1 MRKIL
6 DREIFKRM
14 VADALA
20 AIREHEADLS
30 ALDAATGDGDHGT
43 AMVAAL
49 AAATQAADVEAPF
62 KQMLFDMGWAVMGE
76 ASGSTSTLIG
86 ALFMGMSDG
95 LQQSDTELDAAGV
108 ARMFAAALASVRQ
121 QTKAEVGDKTL
132 MDALIPAVEALQAA
146 NIKEQGIAS
155 MLEKATSAASQGAQ
169 KTKDL
174 VAKFGR
180 ARNLGENAVGHVDP
194 GATSIS
200 LIFESFANTFAS

>member
-1 MRKIL
+1 MRNTL
-6 DREIFKRM
+6 DRDIFKRM
-14 VADALA
+14 VAEALA
-20 AIREHEADLS
+20 TIREREADLS

-49 AAATQAADVEAPF
+49 GAAAQAADAETPF
-62 KQMLFDMGWAVMGE
+62 KQMLFDMGWAAMGE

-95 LQQSDTELDAAGV
+95 LQQNDAELDAAGV
-108 ARMFAAALASVRQ
+108 ANMFAAALASVRQ
-121 QTKAEVGDKTL
+121 QTKADVGDKTL
-132 MDALIPAVEALQAA
+132 MDALIPAIEALQAA
-146 NIKEQGIAS
+146 KEQGISS
-155 MLEKATSAASQGAQ
+155 MLEKATSAATQGAQ
-169 KTKDL
+169 NTKDL

-180 ARNLGENAVGHVDP
+180 ARNLGERCIGHLDA

>member
-1 MRKIL
+1 MRKTL
-6 DREIFKRM
+6 DREVFKRL

-20 AIREHEADLS
+20 TIREHEADLS

-62 KQMLFDMGWAVMGE
+62 KQMLFDMGWAAMGE
-76 ASGSTSTLIG
+76 ASGSTSTLMG
-86 ALFMGMSDG
+86 AFFMGMSDG
-95 LQQSDTELDAAGV
+95 VQQSDTELDAAGV

-121 QTKAEVGDKTL
+121 QTKADVGDKTL
-132 MDALIPAVEALQAA
+132 MDALIPAIEALQSA
-146 NIKEQGIAS
+146 KEQGISS
-155 MLEKATSAASQGAQ
+155 MLEKATSAAAQGAQ

-174 VAKFGR
+174 VAKYGR
-180 ARNLGENAVGHVDP
+180 ARNLGENVVGHVDP